1 LARADYTTDITG
13 PDVRRLRVA
22 WQATSDEVMGVDAPA
37 ENADGMWTPSTLLT
51 ALAGV
56 AEVPVEAADGT
67 VGLRPLARSRTVF
80 LADDTS
86 VALAYGVAASRGLLD
101 HTEQLAMTA
110 GLVADV
116 YGGAVTDAEL
126 AAAGYVHSD
135 GDDAWWIPSGTALY
149 PADPAAGFYL
159 PTGSRDLFG
168 NANA

>member
-1 LARADYTTDITG
+1 
-13 PDVRRLRVA
+13 
-22 WQATSDEVMGVDAPA
+22 
-37 ENADGMWTPSTLLT
+37 
-51 ALAGV
+51 
-56 AEVPVEAADGT
+56 
-67 VGLRPLARSRTVF
+67 TVF
-80 LADDTS
+80 LADDTT

-116 YGGAVTDAEL
+116 YGGAVTDGEL
-126 AAAGYVHSD
+126 AVAGYVHSD

-168 NANA
+168 NANAAEYDAYHLFVTGVTDAAGNRNEAEFDYRALRPTLVTDANGNQTAVELDELGVAVATAVMGPAGSGLGDTLADP